1 MNEGDGVAEFSIE
14 VIESN
19 LSKMKIPILTLD
31 ERYNIVMPDK
41 DKTPEIRKLE
51 AKVNNLLKKQGKI
64 TSSIKDIKKIK
75 ARLLQ
80 EVVEN
85 MDSEG
90 DEEAH
95 QKKMDKTQKL
105 IQEAKQ
111 KLEEL
116 EDSELEVPREIQEAN
131 QELLLELVQVCYGR
145 LNSNREDIELLERWV
160 NEIRVELKK
169 KLVIKQEKELQ
180 NTNMYAYMHDL
191 LGAELIQMFDEVDAS
206 SENEE

>member
-1 MNEGDGVAEFSIE
+1 MAEFSIE
-14 VIESN
+14 VIQNN
-19 LSKMKIPILTLD
+19 LAKMKIPILTLD

-51 AKVNNLLKKQGKI
+51 AKVNGLLKKQGKI
-64 TSSIKDIKKIK
+64 TNNIKEVKKIK

-80 EVVEN
+80 EVMDN
-85 MDSEG
+85 MEPDGDS
-90 DEEAH
+90 EAH

-131 QELLLELVQVCYGR
+131 RELLLELVQVCYGR
-145 LNSNREDIELLERWV
+145 LNSNREDIDLLNRWV
-160 NEIRVELKK
+160 NEIRLELKK

-180 NTNMYAYMHDL
+180 NSNMYAYMHDL
-191 LGAELIQMFDEVDAS
+191 LGPELIQMFDEVDA
-206 SENEE
+206 NTDNT